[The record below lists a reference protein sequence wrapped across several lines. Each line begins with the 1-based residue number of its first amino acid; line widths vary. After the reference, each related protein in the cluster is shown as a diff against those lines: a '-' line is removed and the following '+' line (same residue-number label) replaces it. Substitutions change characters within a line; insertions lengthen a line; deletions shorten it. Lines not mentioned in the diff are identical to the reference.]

1 MQDLVYK
8 NGQAGVTKA
17 TVTINFD
24 NSKKGQCPM
33 GYENCKEISIAR
45 QIVVGGKTKYLIN
58 GKNAQQKQIQDLF
71 CSIQLNINNPNF
83 LIMQGQITKVLNMKP
98 PEILS
103 MIEEACGT
111 SMYENKKEKSMSL
124 IQKKDNR
131 LDELKA
137 LIKDEIQPKLEKL
150 RKDQQQYQEYQK
162 VCREIEY
169 LTRIHISFK
178 YLQCLKA
185 VESSEKNI
193 QKLAEGIDKNRE
205 TIEKH
210 INEVKEIDEAVQS
223 MQSAIDEV
231 SYKIALAWPPNWVV
245 HAHKSPGLKFIYFS
259 FFFYLLQNSGGELK
273 ELEGELEQ
281 LNQKDAKVKAAA
293 NAAQEQVTSEER
305 NLKDLQKNI
314 KVDENAL
321 AKKEH
326 QMQQVQKHRRVV
338 FTKFY
343 SFRNL
348 DRRTL

>member
-1 MQDLVYK
+1 M
-8 NGQAGVTKA
+8 
-17 TVTINFD
+17 TINFD
-24 NSKKGQCPM
+24 NSKKSQCPM
-33 GYENCKEISIAR
+33 GYENCREISVAK

-71 CSIQLNINNPNF
+71 CSVQLNINNPNF

-178 YLQCLKA
+178 YLQCQKA
-185 VESSEKNI
+185 VENSEKNI
-193 QKLAEGIDKNRE
+193 EKLKEGIEKNRE
-205 TIEKH
+205 TIVKNV
-210 INEVKEIDEAVQS
+210 NEVKEIDEAVQN

-231 SYKIALAWPPNWVV
+231 SP
-245 HAHKSPGLKFIYFS
+245 
-259 FFFYLLQNSGGELK
+259 
-273 ELEGELEQ
+273 
-281 LNQKDAKVKAAA
+281 
-293 NAAQEQVTSEER
+293 R
-305 NLKDLQKNI
+305 
-314 KVDENAL
+314 
-321 AKKEH
+321 
-326 QMQQVQKHRRVV
+326 
-338 FTKFY
+338 
-343 SFRNL
+343 
-348 DRRTL
+348 